1 MHDISSPNFT
11 DGGAGTHS
19 ILDYYY
25 PVAVA
30 TDMCKQG
37 SAVWHDLRQNSIGGS
52 SASIMLNLS
61 KYKTLD
67 TFIYERASGH
77 ENHISNTD
85 GLINEDLNW
94 QIPSSILGMP
104 ITTAVVG

>member
-1 MHDISSPNFT
+1 MHNISSPNFA

-30 TDMCKQG
+30 TDMYNQFIKCKQG
-37 SAVWHDLRQNSIGGS
+37 SAVWHNLRQNSIGGS

-61 KYKTLD
+61 RYKTLD
-67 TFIYERASGH
+67 TFIYKRAMNIPSGH
-77 ENHISNTD
+77 ENH
-85 GLINEDLNW
+85 
-94 QIPSSILGMP
+94 M
-104 ITTAVVG
+104 A